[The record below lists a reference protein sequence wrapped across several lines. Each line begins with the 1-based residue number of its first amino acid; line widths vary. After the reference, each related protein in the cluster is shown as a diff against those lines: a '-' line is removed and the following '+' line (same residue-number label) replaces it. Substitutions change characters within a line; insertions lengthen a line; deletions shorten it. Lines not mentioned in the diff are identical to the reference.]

1 MKKLI
6 FKGAGVAVV
15 TPFKADGS
23 INFDVFAQLIEFQ
36 IANGT
41 DAIIVCGTTGESAT
55 MSDKEQA
62 QCIEFAVK
70 QTNGRVPVIGGAGTN
85 CTAHALELVK
95 TAVSLGVD
103 GLLSVTPYYNK
114 TTQEGLYRHFTA
126 IADAAGDVPVIV
138 YNVPSRTGLN
148 ILPETYARLA
158 KHPNINSIKE
168 ANGNLPATIKTLEL
182 CGDDIYIYSG
192 EDSIIVPMLS
202 VGCMGVISVLS
213 NVCPKAT
220 HDMCA
225 LWFEDKTEE
234 SAKLQ
239 IKYNDLIAALF
250 CEVNPIPVKTAL
262 KLMGYDVGGCR
273 LPLCDIGESGKKQ
286 LVAAMQKVGLIG

>member
-6 FKGAGVAVV
+6 FKGSGVAIV

-36 IANGT
+36 LSGGA

-55 MSDKEQA
+55 LSNKEQA

-70 QTNGRVPVIGGAGTN
+70 QVNGRVPVIGGAGTN
-85 CTAHALELVK
+85 CTAHALELVQ
-95 TAVSLGVD
+95 TAASLGVD
-103 GLLSVTPYYNK
+103 GILSVTPYYNK
-114 TTQEGLYRHFTA
+114 TTQEGIYRHFTA
-126 IADAAGDVPVIV
+126 IADAAGNVPVIV

-158 KHPNINSIKE
+158 KHPNINAIKE
-168 ANGNLPATIKTLEL
+168 ANGNLPAVIKTLDL
-182 CGDDIYIYSG
+182 CGGDIYIYSG
-192 EDSIIVPMLS
+192 EDPIIVPMLS
-202 VGCMGVISVLS
+202 VGSVGVISVLS
-213 NVCPKAT
+213 NICPKET

-225 LWFEDKTEE
+225 LWFEGKVEE
-234 SAKLQ
+234 SAKMQ
-239 IKYNDLIAALF
+239 IKYSDLIAALF
-250 CEVNPIPVKTAL
+250 CEVNPIPVKAAL
-262 KLMGYDVGGCR
+262 NLMGYDVGGCR

-286 LVAAMQKVGLIG
+286 LVSAMQKVGLIG

>member
-213 NVCPKAT
+213 NICPKET

-225 LWFEDKTEE
+225 LWFEDKIEE

-239 IKYNDLIAALF
+239 IQYNDLIAALF

-273 LPLCDIGESGKKQ
+273 LPLCDIGESGRKQ
-286 LVAAMQKVGLIG
+286 LVAAMQRVGLIG

>member
-6 FKGAGVAVV
+6 FKGAGVAIV
-15 TPFKADGS
+15 TPFNADGS

-55 MSDKEQA
+55 MSNSEQA
-62 QCIEFAVK
+62 QCIEFVVK
-70 QTNGRVPVIGGAGTN
+70 QVNGRVPVIGGAGTN
-85 CTAHALELVK
+85 CTAHAVELVK
-95 TAVSLGVD
+95 TAASLGVD
-103 GLLSVTPYYNK
+103 GILSVTPYYNK

-126 IADAAGDVPVIV
+126 IADASGSVPVIV

-148 ILPETYARLA
+148 MLPETYARLA

-168 ANGNLPATIKTLEL
+168 ANGNLPATIKTLDL

-192 EDSIIVPMLS
+192 EDTIIVPMLS

-213 NVCPKAT
+213 NVCPKET

-225 LWFEDKTEE
+225 LWFEGKVTE

-239 IKYNDLIAALF
+239 IKYSSLIDALF
-250 CEVNPIPVKTAL
+250 SEVNPIPVKSAL
-262 KLMGYDVGGCR
+262 KLMGYEVGGCR
-273 LPLCDIGESGKKQ
+273 LPLCDLGDSGKKQ

>member
-6 FKGAGVAVV
+6 FKGAGVAIV
-15 TPFKADGS
+15 TPFKADGGV
-23 INFDVFAQLIEFQ
+23 NFDVFSELIEFQ

-55 MSDKEQA
+55 MSGNEQA

-70 QTNGRVPVIGGAGTN
+70 QIKGRVPVIGGAGTN

-95 TAVSLGVD
+95 TAASLGVD
-103 GLLSVTPYYNK
+103 GILSVTPYYNK
-114 TTQEGLYRHFTA
+114 TTQEGLFRHFTA
-126 IADAAGDVPVIV
+126 VADAADGVPVIV

-158 KHPNINSIKE
+158 KHPNINAIKE
-168 ANGNLPATIKTLEL
+168 ANGNLPAAIKTLDL
-182 CGDDIYIYSG
+182 CGDSIYMYSG
-192 EDSIIVPMLS
+192 EDTIIVPMLS

-213 NVCPKAT
+213 NICPKAT
-220 HDMCA
+220 RDMCA
-225 LWFEDKTEE
+225 LWFEGRVGE

-239 IKYNDLIAALF
+239 IKYSALIDALF
-250 CEVNPIPVKTAL
+250 YEVNPIPVKTAL
-262 KLMGYDVGGCR
+262 GLMGYEVGDCR
-273 LPLCDIGESGKKQ
+273 LPLCEIGENGKKQ
-286 LVAAMQKVGLIG
+286 LVAAMQKAGLIG